1 MGLEGRKRRAVGAIV
16 LAMAVSWTVAMP
28 GTAIGLT
35 ENAPEAVSQPPDCG
49 GTHFCYYENE
59 GFTGRAR
66 SIGGD
71 GCVPLSWSA
80 RSYINNDSAQGYFRS
95 NRDCTGS
102 TRAVT
107 AHTSGNIGFPA
118 NSFQYA
124 CVTCRTEG

>member
-71 GCVPLSWSA
+71 GCVPL
-80 RSYINNDSAQGYFRS
+80 
-95 NRDCTGS
+95 
-102 TRAVT
+102 
-107 AHTSGNIGFPA
+107 TSGNIGFPA